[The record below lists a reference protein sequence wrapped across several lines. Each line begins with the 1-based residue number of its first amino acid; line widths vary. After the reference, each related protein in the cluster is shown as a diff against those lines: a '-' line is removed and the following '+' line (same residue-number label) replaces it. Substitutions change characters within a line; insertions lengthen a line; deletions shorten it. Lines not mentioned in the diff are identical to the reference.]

1 MTRPRDDLYWL
12 RFPEKS
18 TESPQ
23 CPFAYRG
30 FTLIYGFFHPD
41 GIIENPTIKF
51 YYPFMPRIFCIF
63 NGLSIYTLVRMEFPT
78 GIILALWR
86 FWFLRTLTILLGN
99 QVRDKVQGLHLEPLK
114 FWFRKTGGNKAIVLE
129 NNGTPWAPQIY
140 DMREG
145 WRPLTLK
152 F

>member
-63 NGLSIYTLVRMEFPT
+63 NGLSIYTLAFGED
-78 GIILALWR
+78 GISDW
-86 FWFLRTLTILLGN
+86 
-99 QVRDKVQGLHLEPLK
+99 
-114 FWFRKTGGNKAIVLE
+114 NKYWLSE
-129 NNGTPWAPQIY
+129 NS
-140 DMREG
+140 D
-145 WRPLTLK
+145 